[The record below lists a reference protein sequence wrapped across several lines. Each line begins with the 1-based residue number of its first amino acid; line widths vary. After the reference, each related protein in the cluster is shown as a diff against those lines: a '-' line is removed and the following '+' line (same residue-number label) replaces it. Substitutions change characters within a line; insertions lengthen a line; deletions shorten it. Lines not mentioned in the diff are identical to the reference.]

1 MLSDLQMSAFQN
13 KDLVGI
19 KEDLILNNLYLLF
32 KFNNW
37 LSNKILK
44 CDRIVRDSLADEKF
58 QNK

>member
-19 KEDLILNNLYLLF
+19 KDLILNNLYLLF

-44 CDRIVRDSLADEKF
+44 CDRIVRDSPADEKF